1 MLKWKQLAFMTCL
14 LILPTIP
21 LQAASLL
28 SVGYTRHYSPMFASY
43 PISSGRDAA
52 NGFSMDLFA
61 PPCGITLDVFDLGLR
76 DSGERRLLFM
86 ASTKIQVPVYMF
98 SPYIATGYEWA
109 SDIKNFK
116 SNDVG
121 PLNVFYRY
129 GIELN
134 LLWIIALTAEASF
147 VYDDWTDA
155 LLNWY
160 KDVFAWKGEN
170 SIISFGIKLTL

>member
-1 MLKWKQLAFMTCL
+1 MLKWKHLVFMICL
-14 LILPTIP
+14 LILTTIS
-21 LQAASLL
+21 LQAATLL
-28 SVGYTRHYSPMFASY
+28 SAGYSRHYSPMFASY

-61 PPCGITLDVFDLGLR
+61 GPCGFTLDVLDLGLR
-76 DSGERRLLFM
+76 DSGERRMMFM
-86 ASTKIQVPVYMF
+86 ASTKLQVPVYLF

-109 SDIKNFK
+109 SDIKDFR

-121 PLNVFYRY
+121 SLNVFYRY

-134 LLWIIALTAEASF
+134 LLQIIALTAEASF

-160 KDVFAWKGEN
+160 KDVFAWKGAN
-170 SIISFGIKLTL
+170 SIVSFGIKLTL